1 MYQLSPTDTSNRR
14 IGDLPQALRPREK
27 LQRLGDPS
35 VLTEWELLCLHLGK
49 GGPGAPVEEVA
60 ERLESLLFSP
70 LSSDT
75 TPSLKDLIQV
85 KGLGMAKA
93 CSILAGLELGRRTVI
108 PRGRAIAEPRDALP
122 HLLWM
127 VQEKR
132 EHFHA
137 LYVDTRRQLIAEE
150 TISVG
155 TLDSSLVH
163 PREVF
168 RPAFLHSASAVLV
181 AHNHPSGDPEPS
193 AEDLALTR
201 RLDQAARLLGF
212 TLLDHLVV
220 AKRGI
225 VSLRERQS
233 RGRLPVELFAA

>member
-181 AHNHPSGDPEPS
+181 AHLS
-193 AEDLALTR
+193 
-201 RLDQAARLLGF
+201 
-212 TLLDHLVV
+212 
-220 AKRGI
+220 
-225 VSLRERQS
+225 
-233 RGRLPVELFAA
+233 